1 MQDSIPAR
9 LVRLVAE
16 VEPHEVRAVL
26 VAFAVN
32 FVLLASYYILRPL
45 RDTMA
50 TVFGV
55 EQLQYLFFATF
66 VGTLVCSPLYTAL
79 AARLRLRLFLP
90 GVFWFWLVNI
100 LLFYALFEVMP
111 SSRAVAAGYY
121 LWFSVVNLFL
131 ISVFWSLMVDLFSP
145 RQATRLFGVISAGGS
160 IGAIG
165 GPLLTRMLVHAVG
178 VGGLLLIAAA
188 GFLLVIAMIY
198 VLMHEKERLQATG
211 DETQQSTLNHS
222 LPGNPF
228 DGFSRL
234 FQSAY
239 MINQAL
245 FFLLMTWIAT
255 IAYFMQTDLVA
266 KAFADIASRTQV
278 FADIDLAV
286 NVCSA
291 LIATF
296 GIGRL
301 VQRFGVTAGLLAN
314 PIVMIVTF
322 IGIALSP
329 TLLMVQALQI
339 IRRVGQYAV
348 ARPSREICF
357 TVVEQESRYKVKNVI
372 DTVVY
377 RFGDVSAAWVQ
388 AGLRAAGL
396 GLGAAIGLAVGA
408 SVIWGAVAIALGRR
422 YEQLR
427 AAMSSSQ

>member
-1 MQDSIPAR
+1 MLHSVPAR
-9 LVRLVAE
+9 LLRLVAD

-26 VAFAVN
+26 VAFALN

-66 VGTLVCSPLYTAL
+66 VATLLCSPVYSAL
-79 AARLRLRLFLP
+79 AARLRLARFLP
-90 GVFWFWLVNI
+90 GVFWFWLANI
-100 LLFYALFEVMP
+100 LLFYVLFELQP
-111 SSRAVAAGYY
+111 ASRTVAAGYY
-121 LWFSVVNLFL
+121 IWFSVVNLFL

-145 RQATRLFGVISAGGS
+145 RQATRLFGVIAAGGS

-165 GPLLTRMLVHAVG
+165 GPLLTRTLVRAVG

-188 GFLLVIAMIY
+188 GFLLVIALIY
-198 VLMHEKERLQATG
+198 ALMREKERLQAAG
-211 DETQQSTLNHS
+211 DDTQASTLDHS

-228 DGFSRL
+228 DGFRRL
-234 FQSAY
+234 LRSTY
-239 MINQAL
+239 MINQAA

-255 IAYFMQTDLVA
+255 IAYFMQTDLVT
-266 KAFADIASRTQV
+266 KAFSDIASRTQV

-296 GIGRL
+296 GIGRF

-314 PIVMIVTF
+314 PVIMIVTF
-322 IGIALSP
+322 LGIALAP
-329 TLLMVQALQI
+329 TLLMVQALQV
-339 IRRVGQYAV
+339 IRRVGQYAI

-372 DTVVY
+372 DTVIY

-396 GLGAAIGLAVGA
+396 GLGAAVGLAVGA
-408 SVIWGAVAIALGRR
+408 SVVWGAVAIALGRR

-427 AAMSSSQ
+427 AAINSPQ